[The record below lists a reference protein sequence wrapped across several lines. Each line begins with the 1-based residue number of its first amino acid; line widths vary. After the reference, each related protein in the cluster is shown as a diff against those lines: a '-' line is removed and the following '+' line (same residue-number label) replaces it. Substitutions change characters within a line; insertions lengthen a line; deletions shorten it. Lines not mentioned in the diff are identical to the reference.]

1 MKKRVKSAIA
11 LLSALATLS
20 CGALSASAGNLTKEQ
35 LIEKYGYRCNITD
48 QVTIGSNEKWAAF
61 EIKDAGA
68 NISETI
74 ASGVE
79 NGFAALRKN
88 FCKFKNCDKKRYMG
102 VV

>member
-61 EIKDAGA
+61 EIINSAIKY
-68 NISETI
+68 
-74 ASGVE
+74 
-79 NGFAALRKN
+79 R
-88 FCKFKNCDKKRYMG
+88 
-102 VV
+102 